1 MCKYA
6 VERQSTLFF
15 ALREIR
21 NIAERTLM
29 MLTKNTSPLLV
40 RKSILSAAMLLV
52 VSLGCNLA
60 QAQAV
65 PESERVPVDVRRA
78 TLLVRDIDKSLPLYR
93 DALGLKVVYDQRIGG
108 GTDKDGKVTPPTVR
122 LVLLRANDVFIGA
135 LGLMQRLNDPNPP
148 APVNKRPMA
157 GASIIVINAKDLEE
171 RFEKI
176 RAVPGVTVATSP
188 ERIEY
193 PAPGGGVIPVLF
205 SAVYDP
211 DGFFIEINKILGA
224 AAGAPDSP
232 KKSPAQP
239 ADTASPSKK

>member
-1 MCKYA
+1 MG
-6 VERQSTLFF
+6 
-15 ALREIR
+15 
-21 NIAERTLM
+21 ERTLT
-29 MLTKNTSPLLV
+29 MLTTTRAITV
-40 RKSILSAAMLLV
+40 GAVMLLITNFSGTV
-52 VSLGCNLA
+52 A
-60 QAQAV
+60 HAQAV

-78 TLLVRDIDKSLPLYR
+78 TLIVRDIDKSLPLYR

-108 GTDKDGKVTPPTVR
+108 GTDKDGKVTPPTIR

-148 APVNKRPMA
+148 AAVNKRPMA

-176 RAVPGVTVATSP
+176 KAVPGVSVATPP

-205 SAVYDP
+205 SAIYDP

-224 AAGAPDSP
+224 AAGAASTPTDDA
-232 KKSPAQP
+232 KKIAVPATP
-239 ADTASPSKK
+239 ATTPPIKK

>member
-1 MCKYA
+1 MTMKKHTNLFSLWLALLLPMSFFC
-6 VERQSTLFF
+6 TL
-15 ALREIR
+15 A
-21 NIAERTLM
+21 
-29 MLTKNTSPLLV
+29 P
-40 RKSILSAAMLLV
+40 
-52 VSLGCNLA
+52 
-60 QAQAV
+60 AQAV

-78 TLLVRDIDKSLPLYR
+78 TLIVRDIDKSLPLYR

-157 GASIIVINAKDLEE
+157 GNSIMVINAKDLEE

-176 RAVPGVTVATSP
+176 RVVPGVTVATPP

-205 SAVYDP
+205 SAIYDP

-224 AAGAPDSP
+224 AAGAASTTIDDA
-232 KKSPAQP
+232 KKILIAPPAP
-239 ADTASPSKK
+239 ASIPPSKK

>member
-1 MCKYA
+1 
-6 VERQSTLFF
+6 
-15 ALREIR
+15 
-21 NIAERTLM
+21 
-29 MLTKNTSPLLV
+29 MLTQKTVLPIARRRT
-40 RKSILSAAMLLV
+40 RKHARNAIFSAALLLAA
-52 VSLGCNLA
+52 SLGCNLA

-78 TLLVRDIDKSLPLYR
+78 TLIVRDIDKSLPLYR

-176 RAVPGVTVATSP
+176 KAVPGVTVATAP

-205 SAVYDP
+205 SAIYDP

-224 AAGAPDSP
+224 AAGAPATAPVADSVKKTPATTPSTAPPPTNTAPP
-232 KKSPAQP
+232 K
-239 ADTASPSKK
+239 